1 MTRWIPE
8 KLATLAAV
16 AVLAV
21 PAYGSAQTTPPQT
34 TSPQT
39 AAAQPAP
46 AQPATPGEDAA
57 RVHLT
62 AARNSLSALT
72 QLPAATQ
79 LTGDA
84 RTQVSQ
90 LITNFNELITTKAEW
105 RAVYAKVEANLTALL
120 GAQTTDESVARASGV
135 AGAVGTSGTVSAL
148 DPGIR
153 AKLIEFRDHLDKFEA
168 AAGGQAAAAAPA
180 ATPAPAASGN
190 PSAASASTPP
200 SAAPT
205 AAAPT
210 STAPP
215 AAAPPAAAPPT
226 ATAAT
231 TPATPA
237 SPAAAPARNDQPV
250 QVDPEEAVRHIEAIE
265 VILNAQAAAQAAI
278 AGRVGTSATPSGST
292 RTSVAPADVTLNREQ
307 IEQLRTHLAELRR
320 LINK

>member
-1 MTRWIPE
+1 MTRSIQGR
-8 KLATLAAV
+8 LAAIAAV
-16 AVLAV
+16 AALAL
-21 PAYGSAQTTPPQT
+21 PAYGSAQTTSPQT

-39 AAAQPAP
+39 TAQPTT
-46 AQPATPGEDAA
+46 AQPPAPTEDAA
-57 RVHLT
+57 RAHLT
-62 AARNSLSALT
+62 AARNSLSQLT

-84 RTQVSQ
+84 RAQVSQ
-90 LITNFNELITTKAEW
+90 LINNFNQLITTKAEW
-105 RAVYAKVEANLTALL
+105 RSVYAKVEENLTALL

-135 AGAVGTSGTVSAL
+135 AGAVGTTGTVSGL
-148 DPGIR
+148 DPAIR
-153 AKLIEFRDHLDKFEA
+153 AKLMEFRDHLDKFEA
-168 AAGGQAAAAAPA
+168 AAGGQAAPDAPA
-180 ATPAPAASGN
+180 ATPAPAASAN
-190 PSAASASTPP
+190 PPAASPSTPT
-200 SAAPT
+200 SAAP
-205 AAAPT
+205 AAAP
-210 STAPP
+210 P
-215 AAAPPAAAPPT
+215 ATAPPAAAPPT

-237 SPAAAPARNDQPV
+237 SPAAAPAPNDRVV

-278 AGRVGTSATPSGST
+278 GGRVGTSATPSGST